1 MKTILVQIK
10 DLEANPWQFRMM
22 PEKDFE
28 SLQNNIRANGFET
41 IPQPIIAKINKK
53 YYIVDGH
60 ARINAAANAQ
70 VKEIKCGLAD
80 WIINYQDLRVW
91 SFRLN
96 RQGYSNPLVLS
107 DMINEDIQILH
118 NMRNVADIYGVNEE
132 YISSLVQIK
141 NLHDD
146 TKAVIQKIMNVARKK
161 YQFLLEQ
168 ISPAHLSSLAE
179 ISPQKQVEV
188 VDWIFHDIMYGP
200 ADESLV
206 SIPSI
211 YEIINEI
218 TKVQNEKEKKKY
230 KKSEKNHGKEIPFTC
245 KCGAKY
251 DVDAKSHTV
260 YEFLEQDNVILRKEV
275 SIETPLPSFSSKSYS
290 KKKMH
295 EIIDRFY
302 DNTELKI
309 LVSQREYYENWQR

>member
-1 MKTILVQIK
+1 MKIISIPIK
-10 DLEANPWQFRMM
+10 DLESNPWQFRMM

-28 SLQNNIRANGFET
+28 NLQNSIQTNGIEA

-60 ARINAAANAQ
+60 ARINAATNAGIR
-70 VKEIKCGLAD
+70 EIKCGFAD
-80 WIINYQDLRVW
+80 RIVNYQDLRIW

-96 RQGYSNPLVLS
+96 RQGYSNPLILS
-107 DMINEDIQILH
+107 DMINEDMQIL
-118 NMRNVADIYGVNEE
+118 NNIQGVANIYGVNEE
-132 YISSLVQIK
+132 YVASLVQIK

-146 TKAVIQKIMNVARKK
+146 TKAIIEKIMNVARKK

-179 ISPQKQVEV
+179 LSPQKQVEV

-200 ADESLV
+200 ADESLI

-211 YEIINEI
+211 SDLINEI
-218 TKVQNEKEKKKY
+218 TKIQNEREKKTY
-230 KKSEKNHGKEIPFTC
+230 KKSEKNHKKEIQFTC

-251 DVDAKSHTV
+251 DIDAKSHV
-260 YEFLEQDNVILRKEV
+260 IYEFLEQDNVIIKKELKA
-275 SIETPLPSFSSKSYS
+275 TKPLPVFSSASYS
-290 KKKMH
+290 KKKLH
-295 EIIDRFY
+295 EIIERFY
-302 DNTELKI
+302 NQTELRI
-309 LVSQREYYENWQR
+309 LISQRDDHYENRK